1 MGRNL
6 NFPIR
11 TWGILNPEA
20 MTLIYELG
28 IDGITVNFPDLPDL
42 LVKYSIQ
49 NERKD

>member
-11 TWGILNPEA
+11 TWGIPNPEA

-28 IDGITVNFPDLPDL
+28 IDGITVNFPDL

-49 NERKD
+49 NEHKD